1 MTECTWNGARWWKFD
16 IHAHTPASK
25 DYGKGNSQTSLQE
38 LSPKKW
44 LLNYMRAGIDCIA
57 ITDHNTGAW
66 IDPVKKALGEL
77 ASEEPEGFRP
87 LYMFPGVE
95 ISVHG
100 GVHLLAI
107 FGSDKTTLDIDSLL
121 GAIGLP
127 PTCRGSNSVVTTKT
141 FIEVVDAIVSANGIA
156 IPAHVDDDN
165 GLFQL
170 PGTTLQQ
177 VLDCRDIFAMELRD
191 SGHQKPQLYMD
202 KDLNWTEILGSD
214 AHHPSGNVGQ
224 SFPGSHFTWIK
235 MGSPSIEG
243 LRLALLDGALSVGRS
258 DQNTGDLNEY
268 APLILDSIEVS
279 KARYMGRSQCFT
291 IGFNPWFNA
300 IIGGRGTGKS
310 TVVEFLRIALRRE
323 DELPEPLQSEFEQY
337 SEVYQYREE
346 SGLLTNE
353 ASIRVICRKDGD
365 RFRIQ
370 WNPSGGLEPIEQKID
385 GQWQRAEGDIRQRF
399 PIRIYSQKQVFQ
411 LAKTPF
417 ALLKIINEA
426 PEVDYHAWSEKWKV
440 EESRFLSLRAKA
452 REIKAGLGEESRL
465 RGELADVRRRLDI
478 FEQSGHAEILKS
490 FQKRSRQYRE
500 IEAWEKSWIGIGEQ
514 LRKVAAEIVPDLPD
528 GSSFDW
534 DSAPDQE
541 LQKHTAKTR
550 GHLDE
555 IRKSVENLASQTNDI
570 VAKWRKSKEESSW
583 RQSFDSAMQAYQE
596 LQDNLEREGIS
607 DPAAYGELV
616 QRQQIIEQQL
626 KELEERKK
634 QVNDLNQDADACLQ
648 NLLKIRQELTAS
660 RQKFLKRVLNSNQ
673 YVQIQVAPYGAREM
687 IENEFRQILQRQD
700 GTFEKDIG
708 SPNGVGLL
716 GEIYKNSGN
725 AQDIEQNLLN
735 IKTHIKKIASGE
747 YDTGTV
753 ADRRFATHVGSL
765 PPESLDR
772 LDLWFPEDSLEVQ
785 YSARGDG
792 QRFRSI
798 QEGSPGQKTAALLA
812 FLLSYGNEPLILD
825 QPEDDL
831 DNHLIYDLIVTQLR
845 AIKRHR
851 QVIVVTHNANIV
863 VNGDAEQVL
872 ALAARGGETQ
882 KECEGS
888 LQEQQVRDTIC
899 TVMEGGRRA
908 FDDRY
913 RRIALEGRHV

>member
-1 MTECTWNGARWWKFD
+1 MTEWRWNGARWWKFD
-16 IHAHTPASK
+16 VHAHTPASK
-25 DYGKGNSQTSLQE
+25 DYGKGKNQTSLRE
-38 LSPKKW
+38 LSPKEW
-44 LLNYMRAGIDCIA
+44 LLTYMRAGIDCIA

-77 ASEEPEGFRP
+77 VSEEPEGFRP
-87 LYMFPGVE
+87 LYVFPGVE
-95 ISVHG
+95 ISVNG
-100 GVHLLAI
+100 GAHLLAI
-107 FGSDKTTLDIDSLL
+107 LECDKTTSDIDSLL
-121 GAIGLP
+121 GAVGFP
-127 PTCRGSNSVVTTKT
+127 PTKKGSSGDVTTKT
-141 FIEVVDAIVSANGIA
+141 FTEVVEAIVAANGIA
-156 IPAHVDDDN
+156 VPAHVDDDN

-177 VLDCRDIFAMELRD
+177 VLDCKNIFAIELRNPA
-191 SGHQKPQLYMD
+191 HPKPQLYKD
-202 KDLNWTEILGSD
+202 KDLSWTEILGSD

-224 SFPGSHFTWIK
+224 SYPGSHFTWIK

-258 DQNTGDLNEY
+258 DQNTGDLNQY
-268 APLILDSIEVS
+268 APLTLDAIEVS
-279 KARYMGRSQCFT
+279 QARYMGNFQPFT
-291 IGFNPWFNA
+291 IRFNPWFNA

-323 DELPEPLQSEFEQY
+323 DELPETLQPEFKQY
-337 SEVYQYREE
+337 NQVYQDREE
-346 SGLLTNE
+346 SGLLTNR

-370 WNPSGGLEPIEQKID
+370 WNPSGGLEPIEQEID

-399 PIRIYSQKQVFQ
+399 PVRIYSQKQVFQ

-426 PEVDYHAWSEKWKV
+426 PEVDYHAWSEKW
-440 EESRFLSLRAKA
+440 EAEASRFLSIRARA
-452 REIKAGLGEESRL
+452 REIKAGLGEKPRL
-465 RGELADVRRRLDI
+465 RGELDDVKRRLAI
-478 FEQSGHAEILKS
+478 FEQSGHADILKS
-490 FQKRSRQYRE
+490 FQKRSRQSPE
-500 IEAWEKSWIGIGEQ
+500 IEAWEKSWAGTGEL

-528 GSSFDW
+528 GSSFDS
-534 DSAPDQE
+534 DSASDNE
-541 LQKHTAKTR
+541 LQKHAAKTR
-550 GHLDE
+550 DRLDE
-555 IRKSVENLASQTNDI
+555 IRKSVEALASQTNDI
-570 VAKWRKSKEESSW
+570 GAEWRKSKEGSSW
-583 RQSFDSAMQAYQE
+583 RQSVDAATQAYRE
-596 LQDNLEREGIS
+596 LQDNLAQEGIS
-607 DPAAYGELV
+607 DPAAYGQLV

-626 KELEERKK
+626 KELDERKK
-634 QVNDLNQDADACLQ
+634 QVDDLNKEGDACLQ
-648 NLLKIRQELTAS
+648 HLLKIRQELTAS
-660 RQKFLKRVLNSNQ
+660 REKFLKQVLMDNP
-673 YVQIQVAPYGAREM
+673 YVRIQVVPYGAREV
-687 IENEFRQILQRQD
+687 IESEFRQILQRQD

-708 SPNGVGLL
+708 SPDGAGLL
-716 GEIYKNSGN
+716 GEIYKNSGGP
-725 AQDIEQNLLN
+725 QDIEQNLLN
-735 IKTHIKKIASGE
+735 IKTRVKKIVSGE

-765 PPESLDR
+765 PPESVDR

-888 LQEQQVRDTIC
+888 LQKQQVRDIIC

-908 FDDRY
+908 FEDRY
-913 RRIALEGRHV
+913 RRIALKGRHV

>member
-25 DYGKGNSQTSLQE
+25 DYGKGKNQTSFQE
-38 LSPKKW
+38 LSPKEW
-44 LLNYMRAGIDCIA
+44 LLHYMRAGIDCVA
-57 ITDHNTGAW
+57 VTDHNTGEW
-66 IDPVKKALGEL
+66 IDPVKKALDEL
-77 ASEEPEGFRP
+77 ESEKPDGFRP
-87 LYMFPGVE
+87 LCVFPGVE

-107 FGSDKTTLDIDSLL
+107 LGCDKTTSDIDNLL
-121 GAIGLP
+121 GAVGFP
-127 PTCRGSNSVVTTKT
+127 STKKGSSDAVTTKT
-141 FIEVVDAIVSANGIA
+141 FTDVVEAIVLANGIA

-177 VLDCRDIFAMELRD
+177 VLDCKDIFAMELRNPA
-191 SGHQKPQLYMD
+191 HQKPQLYINE
-202 KDLNWTEILGSD
+202 KLHWTEILGSD
-214 AHHPSGNVGQ
+214 AHHPSGG
-224 SFPGSHFTWIK
+224 SERSYPGSHFTWTK

-243 LRLALLDGALSVGRS
+243 LQLALLDGALSVGRS
-258 DQNTGDLNEY
+258 DQNKGDLNEH
-268 APLILDSIEVS
+268 APLTLDAIEVS
-279 KARYMGRSQCFT
+279 QARYMGRSQSFT

-323 DELPEPLQSEFEQY
+323 NELPKTLQPELKQY
-337 SEVYQYREE
+337 KQVYQDRED

-353 ASIRVICRKDGD
+353 ASIRVIYRKDGD

-370 WNPSGGLEPIEQKID
+370 WNPSGGLEPIEQEMD

-399 PIRIYSQKQVFQ
+399 PVRIYSQKQVFQ
-411 LAKTPF
+411 LAKTPL
-417 ALLKIINEA
+417 ALLKIIDEA
-426 PEVDYHAWSEKWKV
+426 PEVDYHAWFEKRKV
-440 EESRFLSLRAKA
+440 EENRFLSIRAKA

-465 RGELADVRRRLDI
+465 RGELDDVKRRLAI
-478 FEQSGHAEILKS
+478 FEQSGHAGILKS
-490 FQKRSRQYRE
+490 FQKRSLQYRE
-500 IEAWEKSWIGIGEQ
+500 IEAWEKSWTGIGE
-514 LRKVAAEIVPDLPD
+514 LLHKVAAEIVPDLPD

-534 DSAPDQE
+534 GLGPDKE
-541 LQKHTAKTR
+541 LQNHAAKTR
-550 GHLDE
+550 DRLNE
-555 IRKSVENLASQTNDI
+555 IRKSVEALASQTNEI

-583 RQSFDSAMQAYQE
+583 KQSVDAARQAYRK
-596 LQDNLEREGIS
+596 LQDDLAREGIS

-616 QRQQIIEQQL
+616 QRRQIIEQRL
-626 KELEERKK
+626 KELDERKK
-634 QVNDLNQDADACLQ
+634 QVNDLNNEADACLQ
-648 NLLKIRQELTAS
+648 NLLKIRQELTES
-660 RQKFLKRVLNSNQ
+660 RQKFLKHVLMNNE
-673 YVQIQVAPYGAREM
+673 YVRIQVAPYGAQEM
-687 IENEFRQILQRQD
+687 VESGLRQILQRQD
-700 GTFEKDIG
+700 GTFDKDIG
-708 SPNGVGLL
+708 SPNGEGLL
-716 GEIYKNSGN
+716 GELYRNSGGV
-725 AQDIEQNLLN
+725 QDTEQNLLN
-735 IKTHIKKIASGE
+735 IKTQVRKIASGE
-747 YDTGTV
+747 YAPGTV
-753 ADRRFATHVGSL
+753 ADRRFATHVSNL
-765 PPESLDR
+765 PPESIDR

-792 QRFRSI
+792 LRFRSI

-872 ALAARGGETQ
+872 ALAARSGETH

-913 RRIALEGRHV
+913 RRIALVGRHV